1 MTTKDAM
8 RQLRDV
14 NETDFDRLICI
25 RQCPGAWGLSG
36 GQFEEKCPCS
46 INASADFRP
55 PFCKEC
61 WAAALE
67 G

>member
-1 MTTKDAM
+1 MTTKEAM

-14 NETDFDRLICI
+14 NETDFDRLIVI

-46 INASADFRP
+46 INANAAFRP
-55 PFCKEC
+55 PFCREC